1 MERIKE
7 NFGRRI
13 ALIGAGIVAILIA
26 LVMVASFSIQAK
38 ADPNEDGHDDPFAST
53 EQVVLTRI
61 IHAAEGANL
70 DGTFK
75 YTFTK
80 VSHAGIPATG
90 QGDTNM
96 PTAGTNGIVTLPLA
110 VENGEI
116 DDEDEDFMYAK
127 KSGPGSIT
135 KEDIDGTNID
145 ATGLEVT

>member
-13 ALIGAGIVAILIA
+13 ALIGGGIIAILIS
-26 LVMVASFSIQAK
+26 LVMVALFSIQAK
-38 ADPNEDGHDDPFAST
+38 ADPNEDGHNDPFAST
-53 EQVVLTRI
+53 DQVVLTRI

-70 DGTFK
+70 DGTFT

-96 PTAGTNGIVTLPLA
+96 PTAGTDGTVTLPLA
-110 VENGEI
+110 VENGEVP
-116 DDEDEDFMYAK
+116 DDSGNFMYAK
-127 KSGPGSIT
+127 KSGPGTIT
-135 KEDIDGTNID
+135 TEDTDGTNTD
-145 ATGLEVT
+145 ATGLVVT